1 MIWLVKKLA
10 YKIEKISKNSKEN
23 NLETVTI
30 THD

>member
-23 NLETVTI
+23 NLEAVTI